1 MGGKMISDPWCRSGQ
16 EHSVVQMW
24 GGVQINTLLH
34 TIWHWKAWRICNWE
48 LCDYYPLSSLSQWS
62 ILRCSN
68 VSLLKNTQHLCSS
81 NLLLWVKLLLYRLR
95 LSTFSIYN
103 YFLAWQLVYKSPS
116 ITNTHTH
123 TLSISI
129 PAHYNPRPFWVL
141 IPCFTTHSLFPRSS
155 SSNPELSRGIA
166 MSITGFKLPGL
177 QWASALCW

>member
-68 VSLLKNTQHLCSS
+68 VSLLKNAQHLCSS

-116 ITNTHTH
+116 ITNTHTYFVHIHTH
-123 TLSISI
+123 TLQPS
-129 PAHYNPRPFWVL
+129 PFL
-141 IPCFTTHSLFPRSS
+141 GSHSLFHYSFSFSPV
-155 SSNPELSRGIA
+155 LI
-166 MSITGFKLPGL
+166 L
-177 QWASALCW
+177 QSGAFQGNCHVYHRV